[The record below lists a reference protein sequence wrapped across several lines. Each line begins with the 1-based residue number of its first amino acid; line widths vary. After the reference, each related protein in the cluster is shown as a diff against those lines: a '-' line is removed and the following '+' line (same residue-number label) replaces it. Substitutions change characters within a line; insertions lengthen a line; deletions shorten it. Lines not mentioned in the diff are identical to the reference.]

1 MTKIHRKLEYALIAL
16 KYMAAKQPGQ
26 LTSAKELAETLDLPF
41 DAVSRGLQTMAQKGV
56 LRSEHGAQGG
66 YQIVRDL
73 SRVSFYEVM
82 EAVLGPLEIVKC
94 VGEKQNCDLLGKC
107 NVQSPLIEL
116 NSRLKDFYGS
126 LTLQSLLK
134 IEAKAVT
141 RKLVELQ

>member
-26 LTSAKELAETLDLPF
+26 LTSAKELTDKLGLPF
-41 DAVSRGLQTMAQKGV
+41 DAVSRALQTMAQKRL

-73 SRVSFYEVM
+73 SRVSLYEVM

-94 VGEKQNCDLLGKC
+94 VGEKQDCDLFGRC
-107 NVQSPLIEL
+107 NVQSPLLEL
-116 NSRLKDFYGS
+116 NTRLKDFYRSMS
-126 LTLQSLLK
+126 LQALLK
-134 IEAKAVT
+134 IEAKPV
-141 RKLVELQ
+141 RENVVDL

>member
-26 LTSAKELAETLDLPF
+26 LTSAKELTEKLDLPF
-41 DAVSRGLQTMAQKGV
+41 DAVSRALQTMAQRGV

-73 SRVSFYEVM
+73 SRVSLYEVM

-94 VGEKQNCDLLGKC
+94 VSEKSNCDLLGRC
-107 NVQSPLIEL
+107 NVQSPLLEL
-116 NSRLKDFYGS
+116 NTRLKDFYHS
-126 LTLQSLLK
+126 LTLQSLLR
-134 IEAKAVT
+134 IEPKSLNQQTA
-141 RKLVELQ
+141 EI